1 MLICFYLFWNISIL
15 FSQDNIRLNHLKHSS
30 PSFMIQ
36 KNSTLEV
43 NFYSTNPGNEPAK
56 ES

>member
-43 NFYSTNPGNEPAK
+43 NFYSTNSGNEPAK